1 VVQRAGDVIPQIVEV
16 LLEKRPKDAKSYTF
30 PTRCPVCNSHAVR
43 EEGEA
48 VRRCTGGL
56 ICAAQ
61 QVERLRHFVSRT
73 AFDIE
78 GFGEKQVQA
87 FFDEGIIKEPA
98 DIFTLKARDAKAA
111 TKLVEREGYGE
122 VSVRNLFDAIDNRR
136 TISLNRLIYALGV
149 RHIGET
155 NARLLARHFS
165 TMAALQEAARAAE
178 PPSGEKGDKGNEAWQ
193 DLNATEGIGSVVAEA
208 VVEFFKEPRNIDA
221 LDRLL
226 AEIDVEP
233 MEAVKANSPVA
244 GKTIVFTGSLEMMTR
259 DEAKAMAERLGA
271 KTAGSVSKKSD
282 YVVAGPGAGSKL
294 NKAKEL
300 GVQVLTEDEWFKLI
314 GEQR

>member
-1 VVQRAGDVIPQIVEV
+1 
-16 LLEKRPKDAKSYTF
+16 
-30 PTRCPVCNSHAVR
+30 
-43 EEGEA
+43 
-48 VRRCTGGL
+48 
-56 ICAAQ
+56 
-61 QVERLRHFVSRT
+61 
-73 AFDIE
+73 
-78 GFGEKQVQA
+78 
-87 FFDEGIIKEPA
+87 
-98 DIFTLKARDAKAA
+98 
-111 TKLVEREGYGE
+111 
-122 VSVRNLFDAIDNRR
+122 
-136 TISLNRLIYALGV
+136 
-149 RHIGET
+149 
-155 NARLLARHFS
+155 

-193 DLNATEGIGSVVAEA
+193 DLHATEGIGSVVAEA

-244 GKTIVFTGSLEMMTR
+244 GKTIVFTGSLEKMTR

-300 GVQVLTEDEWFKLI
+300 GVEVLTEDDWFKLI
-314 GEQR
+314 GETR